1 MSNHLPTHKPQLRID
16 TEFIKPSALPS
27 IAMELSDIFRI
38 VNLVVAAITVLGGV
52 FHFFGLNL

>member
-1 MSNHLPTHKPQLRID
+1 
-16 TEFIKPSALPS
+16 
-27 IAMELSDIFRI
+27 MELSDIFRI